1 MIIRPGRN
9 LLILIAIE
17 TLIGVVAF
25 VWEPILW
32 IVGLSLLIVIGLTI
46 HDARRA
52 ARLIDQ
58 IKASRRLPRVV
69 GRGVPFEILLN
80 VTNETSTHIAGEIR
94 DVRPAACQPIWNSV
108 AFDLVSSGTCI
119 ELKSDCKIPV
129 RGLHRF
135 GSLWVRI
142 QGPFGL
148 IEVQR
153 EITTQDEIKILP
165 ETFASRGE
173 LQKDLKAELQVLD
186 KVNRT
191 RQKGSGSEFVTL
203 EEFRQGDDP
212 RRIDWR
218 ATAHHRFPIVRR
230 YQVERHR
237 DVLILIDNGRLMG
250 TMTDRGSKLDCAV
263 DASLN
268 LARVVLESG
277 DRCGI
282 GFFDSSLR
290 GHLRPMAGPNSLRNL
305 VECVYDLQ
313 TQWKETDFTRVFA
326 EIQQR
331 QSKRCLLVI
340 LSDLGDA
347 ETSRMH
353 CAALEKLNRRHLVLF
368 AALRTPLLERVIQGS
383 METVVE
389 GASKAV
395 AMGLLRDRGR
405 SLHALKH
412 GGLQILDVEPQQ
424 LTLPLINQFIE
435 LRTRNLL

>member
-17 TLIGVVAF
+17 ILIGVVAF

-32 IVGLSLLIVIGLTI
+32 IVGLSLLLVIGVAI

-52 ARLIDQ
+52 ARLIEQ

-108 AFDLVSSGTCI
+108 AFDLVSNGACI
-119 ELKSDCKIPV
+119 ELKSACKIPV

-191 RQKGSGSEFVTL
+191 CRFII
-203 EEFRQGDDP
+203 P
-212 RRIDWR
+212 WR
-218 ATAHHRFPIVRR
+218 DLVPGLRHGFSIRF
-230 YQVERHR
+230 
-237 DVLILIDNGRLMG
+237 
-250 TMTDRGSKLDCAV
+250 
-263 DASLN
+263 
-268 LARVVLESG
+268 
-277 DRCGI
+277 
-282 GFFDSSLR
+282 SS
-290 GHLRPMAGPNSLRNL
+290 AFS
-305 VECVYDLQ
+305 
-313 TQWKETDFTRVFA
+313 
-326 EIQQR
+326 
-331 QSKRCLLVI
+331 CL
-340 LSDLGDA
+340 
-347 ETSRMH
+347 
-353 CAALEKLNRRHLVLF
+353 
-368 AALRTPLLERVIQGS
+368 
-383 METVVE
+383 
-389 GASKAV
+389 
-395 AMGLLRDRGR
+395 
-405 SLHALKH
+405 
-412 GGLQILDVEPQQ
+412 
-424 LTLPLINQFIE
+424 
-435 LRTRNLL
+435 